1 MMYRLA
7 GSLRQLARED
17 GCPNL
22 PSLGAVHQGSL
33 GGGTSHPSLCSCFA
47 AERNA
52 ISRLLHKA
60 GCGPFPLVTFA
71 KQPAQ
76 VFEGKVR
83 GVCPQQGVW
92 DPAGQSHCWGSGA
105 QCLQKESC

>member
-1 MMYRLA
+1 MPKSPISW
-7 GSLRQLARED
+7 GSAPREP
-17 GCPNL
+17 GWRHL
-22 PSLGAVHQGSL
+22 PPL
-33 GGGTSHPSLCSCFA
+33 PFCSA

-60 GCGPFPLVTFA
+60 GCGPSPLVTFA

-92 DPAGQSHCWGSGA
+92 DPAGQPRCWGSGA
-105 QCLQKESC
+105 QSLQKESC